1 MITQFYGERFVPVYE
16 AAFLLVGAFAI
27 GFLFGMAIR

>member
-1 MITQFYGERFVPVYE
+1 MIAQFSGERFVPVYE

-27 GFLFGMAIR
+27 GVLIGVGI